1 MSKPLMGIDVFFWP
15 EFQALA
21 KRLGVDV
28 DLPIREVSLHLVC
41 DGEAIIKLKY
51 LGEDKRSED
60 V

>member
-1 MSKPLMGIDVFFWP
+1 MSDPLIGREVFFWP

-28 DLPIREVSLHLVC
+28 DLPIKEIGIHLIH
-41 DGEAIIKLKY
+41 DGDVTIKLEY
-51 LGEDKRSED
+51 LGEDKRSKD